1 MKLFWLLGLL
11 LLPALCWGTT
21 LSGRVVDGQEPV
33 AGMRVSA
40 YPDINP
46 RTVALA
52 TSVTDA
58 EGVYGFDL
66 PAGSYA
72 LFGRNEKGQQFAFSG
87 RNPVTLGTEALW
99 IGLQVVPVVELQRK
113 PYDDEYS
120 AGLEGRV
127 TLAGQPVAGAVVY
140 LYLDTADGLKGQG
153 YRMSPETGEDGQ
165 FYFDSLPESDYFL
178 LARQRRNGQ
187 LVGPVKS
194 GDRIGYFPGNPVTL
208 RSGESI
214 LVDLPLV
221 EKLETV
227 AGSETFG
234 KQTGTRVEGLVVD
247 SQGRP
252 VVGVHVFAYTDR
264 VIGHQRPAAL
274 STPTAADGRF
284 LVYLPGG
291 GTYYLGAREL
301 YGDSPMPGE
310 LFGMYDETADHG
322 LLVTDDAALSGLK
335 IVVEPVSLE

>member
-1 MKLFWLLGLL
+1 MRIFQLIGLL
-11 LLPALCWGTT
+11 LLPGLCWGAT
-21 LSGRVVDGQEPV
+21 LTGRVVDGQKPV
-33 AGMRVSA
+33 AGMRVAA
-40 YPDINP
+40 YADVNP
-46 RTVALA
+46 QAVEL
-52 TSVTDA
+52 TSGVTDA
-58 EGVYGFDL
+58 DGVYRFDL

-72 LFGRNEKGQQFAFSG
+72 LFGWDESRRRFAFNG
-87 RNPVTLGTEALW
+87 RNPVTLETEDLW
-99 IGLQVVPVVELQRK
+99 IGLQVVPVSTPQRK

-120 AGLEGRV
+120 AGLEGQV
-127 TLAGQPVAGAVVY
+127 LLEGKPAPGAVVY

-153 YRMSPETGEDGQ
+153 YRMSPETGADGR
-165 FYFDSLPESDYFL
+165 FYFDGLPESDYFL

-187 LVGPVKS
+187 RVGPVKS
-194 GDRIGYFPGNPVTL
+194 GDRIGYFPGNPLTV
-208 RSGESI
+208 RSGETV
-214 LVDLPLV
+214 LVELPLV

-234 KQTGTRVEGLVVD
+234 KQSATRIQGVVVDVEGK
-247 SQGRP
+247 P
-252 VVGVHVFAYTDR
+252 AVGVHVFAYTDR

-274 STPTAADGRF
+274 SSPTAADGRF

-322 LLVTDDAALSGLK
+322 VLVADDADLQGLK
-335 IVVEPVSLE
+335 IIVEPVSLE